1 MDTCVLYV
9 DEAGSPHKH
18 DVPLQAGQTPLFVLG
33 GVALALDEWRNIDR
47 EYLNLKRKYF
57 AAEMAAP
64 GLARPEHWEAKGNDL
79 TAPRNKESA
88 RRQAFTHELLNGLEQ
103 WDARVFA
110 IVFIKEPSTAAS
122 SVGLYTS
129 AVQQLADRFS
139 IHLSEH
145 HAFQHGIMIMDSRS
159 RGREARQDFQVGSSY
174 LSYVFG
180 HDTGRLLTNL
190 AEAPLFA
197 DSRLTAGLQIAD
209 NVASIVYANQ
219 FHYYLRK
226 LPGGYDYSYLQQYW
240 ARIKSLEFRSKRT
253 YDGYPVYG
261 LRVNGDPALKRKYR

>member
-9 DEAGSPHKH
+9 DEAGNPHKH
-18 DVPLQAGQTPLFVLG
+18 DIPLQAGQTPLFLLG
-33 GVALALDEWRNIDR
+33 GVALPLDEWRNIDR

-57 AAEMAAP
+57 AAEMAAT
-64 GLARPEHWEAKGNDL
+64 GLARPEHWEPNDL
-79 TAPRNKESA
+79 TAPRNKKSA
-88 RRQAFTHELLNGLEQ
+88 RRQAFMHELLNGLEQ

-110 IVFIKEPSTAAS
+110 ITFIKDPSTPAS
-122 SVGLYTS
+122 PVGLYTN

-139 IHLSEH
+139 IYLSEH

-159 RGREARQDFQVGSSY
+159 RGREAGQDFQVGSSY

-209 NVASIVYANQ
+209 NVASIVYGNQ

-226 LPGGYDYSYLQQYW
+226 LPGGYDYSYLQQYR

-253 YDGYPVYG
+253 YDDYPVYG